1 MLRQLK
7 RTALRTA
14 ATTAGL
20 GVALEV
26 TTHLPTEGRSSAV
39 YHAAADGVVLP
50 LIRLCLD
57 PEAAHHLALEAVRA
71 GWAPT
76 HRSRSGGGVGRG
88 DANDGWRVRMDSAP
102 FGSDGGGDGDG
113 RGRRHRRPLV
123 FPNPVGLAAGFD
135 KDGVAVGGL
144 LDVGFG

>member
-20 GVALEV
+20 GLALEV
-26 TTHLPTEGRSSAV
+26 TTHLPTEGRSSAF
-39 YHAAADGVVLP
+39 YHAVSDGVVLP
-50 LIRLCLD
+50 LIRLCLN
-57 PEAAHHLALEAVRA
+57 PEAAHNLALEAVRA

-76 HRSRSGGGVGRG
+76 HRSRSSGGRE

-102 FGSDGGGDGDG
+102 FGKGG
-113 RGRRHRRPLV
+113 RPLV

>member
-20 GVALEV
+20 TVALEV
-26 TTHLPTEGRSSAV
+26 TTHLPTEGRSSAF
-39 YHAAADGVVLP
+39 YHAASDGVVLP
-50 LIRLCLD
+50 LIRLCLS
-57 PEAAHHLALEAVRA
+57 PEAAHNLALEAVRA

-76 HRSRSGGGVGRG
+76 HRRRSGGGWE

-102 FGSDGGGDGDG
+102 FDNGKGDG
-113 RGRRHRRPLV
+113 REHRRPLV

>member
-20 GVALEV
+20 TVALEV
-26 TTHLPTEGRSSAV
+26 TTHLPTEGRSSAF
-39 YHAAADGVVLP
+39 YHAVSDGVVLP

-57 PEAAHHLALEAVRA
+57 PEAAHNLALEAVRA

-76 HRSRSGGGVGRG
+76 HRSRSSGGRE

-102 FGSDGGGDGDG
+102 FGKGGDD
-113 RGRRHRRPLV
+113 RGLHRLV
-123 FPNPVGLAAGFD
+123 FSNPVGLAAGFD

>member
-7 RTALRTA
+7 QTALRTA
-14 ATTAGL
+14 ATAAGL
-20 GVALEV
+20 GLALEV
-26 TTHLPTEGRSSAV
+26 TTHLPTEGRSSAF
-39 YHAAADGVVLP
+39 YHAVADGAVLP

-57 PEAAHHLALEAVRA
+57 PEAAHHLALAAVRA

-76 HRSRSGGGVGRG
+76 HRRSRSGGGGRG

-102 FGSDGGGDGDG
+102 FGRKG
-113 RGRRHRRPLV
+113 RPLV

-135 KDGVAVGGL
+135 KDGVAIGGL

>member
-7 RTALRTA
+7 HTALRTA
-14 ATTAGL
+14 ATAAGL
-20 GVALEV
+20 GLALEV
-26 TTHLPTEGRSSAV
+26 TTHLPTEGRSSAL
-39 YHAAADGVVLP
+39 YHAASDGVVLP

-57 PEAAHHLALEAVRA
+57 PEAAHNLALEAVRA

-76 HRSRSGGGVGRG
+76 HRRSRSRPSGGRG

-102 FGSDGGGDGDG
+102 FGSGGDDGG
-113 RGRRHRRPLV
+113 RHRRPLV

-135 KDGVAVGGL
+135 KDGVAIGGL

>member
-76 HRSRSGGGVGRG
+76 HRSSGGVGRV

-102 FGSDGGGDGDG
+102 FGRKG
-113 RGRRHRRPLV
+113 RPLV

>member
-1 MLRQLK
+1 MLRQLR

-20 GVALEV
+20 GLALEA
-26 TTHLPTEGRSSAV
+26 TTHLPTEGRSSAL
-39 YHAAADGVVLP
+39 YHAASDGVVLP

-57 PEAAHHLALEAVRA
+57 PEAAHHLALAAVRA

-76 HRSRSGGGVGRG
+76 HRRSRSSGGRG

-102 FGSDGGGDGDG
+102 FGRKG
-113 RGRRHRRPLV
+113 RPLV

-135 KDGVAVGGL
+135 KDGVAIGGL